1 MRAEPQAVTM
11 GDLNRLI
18 ARARLLPS
26 LRAER
31 AFARIRRLVGA
42 RLVADP
48 GNSELLL
55 AMGICWYLTP
65 SDSEERSTETR
76 RWLQSALAVAPSL
89 LRANLYLGHILYD
102 EGDYD
107 AALRHLER
115 IPVHAFAAEEQSW
128 RDAKRAEL
136 VLAAKAYLGVV
147 ELESA
152 VRDLLE
158 SYMAMD
164 RSERPVPSELA
175 ACVRSLRASS
185 GALPQALSD
194 LLPSLRR
201 LTALA
206 SWEALHFREPS

>member
-1 MRAEPQAVTM
+1 MVRDPRGLGEAEVLGPRSS
-11 GDLNRLI
+11 GR
-18 ARARLLPS
+18 RS
-26 LRAER
+26 LR
-31 AFARIRRLVGA
+31 
-42 RLVADP
+42 P
-48 GNSELLL
+48 MPL
-55 AMGICWYLTP
+55 A
-65 SDSEERSTETR
+65 
-76 RWLQSALAVAPSL
+76 Q
-89 LRANLYLGHILYD
+89 
-102 EGDYD
+102 
-107 AALRHLER
+107 
-115 IPVHAFAAEEQSW
+115 QSW

-158 SYMAMD
+158 SYTAMD

-185 GALPQALSD
+185 GTLPQALGD